1 MHPKESRVA
10 IGTGRMA
17 HRSLIGSHLFVGER
31 FEGDPRLTALLA
43 DPTLAPCILFPTP
56 RAVDLARATPEA
68 LRAVFPSGR
77 RPLVILVDGTWT
89 TAKKLLNRA
98 PSLGALPAIRFTP
111 GAPSRYDRLRKE
123 PRAECCSSIESVYWV
138 LAYLT
143 ALGFAPPPPAS
154 AHDHLLTLLD
164 VTVAAQLAFEPPE
177 HRAAAR
183 GERAARET

>member
-17 HRSLIGSHLFVGER
+17 HRSLTGSHLFVGER
-31 FEGDPRLTALLA
+31 FEGDPRLAALLA
-43 DPTLAPCILFPTP
+43 DPTLAPVVLYPGP
-56 RAVDLARATPEA
+56 RALDLAHATPEA
-68 LRAVFPSGR
+68 ARALFPSAR

-89 TAKKLLNRA
+89 TAKTLLKRA

-123 PRAECCSSIESVYWV
+123 PRPECCSTIESVYWV
-138 LAYLT
+138 LAYLG
-143 ALGFAPPPPAS
+143 ALGIAAPPPAS

-177 HRAAAR
+177 HHAAVR
-183 GERAARET
+183 GPRGT